1 MNNCTNNPK
10 RAAYA
15 VCLVAMRILGRFD
28 GRLLGLL
35 GAVTAAATT
44 VGLSA

>member
-1 MNNCTNNPK
+1 MHTCTNNPK
-10 RAAYA
+10 PAACA
-15 VCLVAMRILGRFD
+15 VSLVAMRILARFD
-28 GRLLGLL
+28 MRLLSLL